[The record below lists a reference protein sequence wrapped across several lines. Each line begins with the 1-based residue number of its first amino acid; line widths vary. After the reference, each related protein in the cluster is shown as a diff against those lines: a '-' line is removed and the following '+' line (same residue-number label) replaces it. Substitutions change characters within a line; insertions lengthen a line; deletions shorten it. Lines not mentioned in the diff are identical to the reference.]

1 MANAPILS
9 KRYQLELE
17 KGFAEHVACDVVS
30 RESSSAAAILQNR
43 LLKLYQNAAPIK
55 GNRRLTI
62 ADYQNLARSAT
73 AEAELLDDQLQRLRE
88 EHNLKDER
96 ILLETLHQFVV
107 DKPTAG
113 TLPKNRLPDDPQQ
126 IRTALLRVNFC

>member
-1 MANAPILS
+1 MANDPILS

-17 KGFAEHVACDVVS
+17 KGAEYVARDIVS
-30 RESSSAAAILQNR
+30 QESSSSAAAILQNR
-43 LLKLYQNAAPIK
+43 LLKLYQNAAPTN

-73 AEAELLDDQLQRLRE
+73 AEAELLADQLQRLRE